1 MKKSKTLIKTILT
14 LFIFFSISIAADKS
28 YKILSTDIQ
37 TTINNDG
44 TINFVETREFSFKG
58 DFTFVY
64 QVIPKRGFNKIYDI
78 QVSENGVAYLNKDT
92 KQDGTFLIDERKN
105 SYRIYLYH
113 NSSNENK
120 KFTVKYTL
128 ENPFTIGEKDS
139 QFYWIYLSDRWDK
152 RPGDLYI
159 TQKFS
164 SKIQESDII
173 YDIEY
178 PSNSNKYEFNTDNSS
193 FSFISSEF
201 SSNNE
206 MKLRTIFPS
215 SYFVNVKM
223 NNENFSLAKLE
234 EKKRNKEIVQYFIVF
249 LVLFSTV
256 SFIGYYRKNLKKFK
270 LDIDENKQF
279 KSFPS
284 DHHPVVINGLI
295 YREMTLGPTG
305 FGILSTLFELGSLK
319 KLSIEVIEKGKWFK
333 SKRLKVTIHNTDM
346 DDVQSSFARLLLTR
360 LRKFGKKTTF
370 KDVFSEFQMRS
381 HKWKKLKTE
390 ELSRNGWVD
399 TSGSDEKYR
408 LSIIQF
414 LIVGVII
421 AFSIIFKTFI
431 GFLSILP
438 FIFFLSTLL
447 GSRLTKEGQS
457 FYNQWG
463 LFIHQLSEN
472 KIDVKHF
479 DPELLLQYCVA
490 LGVQPDSLK
499 KIVENVEYQHDGS
512 YMWMYQG
519 SVSDVGSV
527 ASIVSDIA
535 TTGTTVSAAY
545 GGDGGGGAGGGGGG
559 AGGGG
564 GGGAG

>member
-1 MKKSKTLIKTILT
+1 MKKLKILIKIIFT
-14 LFIFFSISIAADKS
+14 LFIFFSTSIAADKS

-44 TINFVETREFSFKG
+44 TINFTETREFSFKG

-64 QVIPKRGFNKIYDI
+64 QDIPKRGYDKIYNI
-78 QVSENGVAYLNKDT
+78 QVFENGLAYINKDT
-92 KQDGTFLIDERKN
+92 KLEGTFLIDERKN
-105 SYRIYLYH
+105 FYRIYLYH

-139 QFYWIYLSDRWDK
+139 QFYWIYLSDKWDK
-152 RPGDLYI
+152 RPGDLSI

-164 SKIQESDII
+164 SKIQENDII

-178 PSNSNKYEFNTDNSS
+178 PSNSNKYEFNIENSS
-193 FSFISSEF
+193 LSFFSSEF
-201 SSNNE
+201 SSNTE

-215 SYFVNVKM
+215 SYFVNVKI
-223 NNENFSLAKLE
+223 NDENFSLAKLE
-234 EKKRNKEIVQYFIVF
+234 EKKRNKELVQYFIGF
-249 LVLFSTV
+249 LVFFSMV
-256 SFIGYYRKNLKKFK
+256 SFISYYRRNLKKFK
-270 LDIDENKQF
+270 FDIDKNQQF
-279 KSFPS
+279 TSFPS
-284 DHHPVVINGLI
+284 NHHPVVINGLI
-295 YREMTLGPTG
+295 YRELTLGPTG
-305 FGILSTLFELGSLK
+305 SGILSTLFELGSLK
-319 KLSIEVIEKGKWFK
+319 KLSIEVIEKGKWIFK
-333 SKRLKVTIHNTDM
+333 SKRLKVTVHNTDM
-346 DDVQSSFARLLLTR
+346 DEVQSSFAKLLLTR

-381 HKWKKLKTE
+381 YKWKKLKTE

-399 TSGSDEKYR
+399 TSNSDEKYR

-414 LIVGVII
+414 LIMNMII
-421 AFSIIFKTFI
+421 ALSIIFKTFI
-431 GFLSILP
+431 GFLSLLP
-438 FIFFLSTLL
+438 FVFFLTTIL
-447 GSRLTKEGQS
+447 GSRLTKEGQLL
-457 FYNQWG
+457 FNQWG

-479 DPELLLQYCVA
+479 DPELLLQYCIA

-499 KIVENVEYQHDGS
+499 KVIENVEHHHDSS
-512 YMWMYQG
+512 YVWMYYG
-519 SVSDVGSV
+519 SSSDISSV

-545 GGDGGGGAGGGGGG
+545 GGDGGGGAGGG

>member
-44 TINFVETREFSFKG
+44 TVNFVETREFSFKG

-64 QVIPKRGFNKIYDI
+64 QVIPKRGFDKIYDI
-78 QVSENGVAYLNKDT
+78 QVSENGVAYLNKNT

-128 ENPFTIGEKDS
+128 ENPFTVGEKDS

-164 SKIQESDII
+164 SDIQDNDII

-178 PSNSNKYEFNTDNSS
+178 PSNSDKYEFNTDNSS
-193 FSFISSEF
+193 LSF
-201 SSNNE
+201 SSSDFSSSTE

-223 NNENFSLAKLE
+223 NDENFSLAKLE
-234 EKKRNKEIVQYFIVF
+234 EKKRNKELVQYFIGF
-249 LVLFSTV
+249 LVVFSMV
-256 SFIGYYRKNLKKFK
+256 SFISFYRRNLKKFK
-270 LDIDENKQF
+270 LDIDENQQF
-279 KSFPS
+279 TSFPS

-295 YREMTLGPTG
+295 YRELTLGPTG
-305 FGILSTLFELGSLK
+305 SGILSTLFELGSLK
-319 KLSIEVIEKGKWFK
+319 KISIEVIEKGKWFFK
-333 SKRLKVTIHNTDM
+333 SKRLKVTVHNTNM
-346 DDVQSSFARLLLTR
+346 DEVQSSFAKLLLTR
-360 LRKFGKKTTF
+360 LRKFGKNTTF

-381 HKWKKLKTE
+381 YKWKKLKTE
-390 ELSRNGWVD
+390 ELSKNGWVD
-399 TSGSDEKYR
+399 TSGADEKYR
-408 LSIIQF
+408 LAIIQF
-414 LIVGVII
+414 LIMGVII

-431 GFLSILP
+431 GFLSILT
-438 FIFFLSTLL
+438 FTFFLSTIF
-447 GSRLTKEGQS
+447 GSRLTKEGQLL
-457 FYNQWG
+457 YDQWG
-463 LFIHQLSEN
+463 LFVHQLSEN
-472 KIDVKHF
+472 EIDVKHF

-499 KIVENVEYQHDGS
+499 KVIENVEHQHDSS
-512 YMWMYQG
+512 YMWMYYG
-519 SVSDVGSV
+519 SSSDIGSV

-545 GGDGGGGAGGGGGG
+545 GGDGGGGGGG
-559 AGGGG
+559 AG
-564 GGGAG
+564 

>member
-64 QVIPKRGFNKIYDI
+64 QVIPKRGFDKIYDI
-78 QVSENGVAYLNKDT
+78 QVSENGVAYLNKNT

-128 ENPFTIGEKDS
+128 ENPFTVGEKDS

-164 SKIQESDII
+164 SDIQDNDII

-178 PSNSNKYEFNTDNSS
+178 PSNSDKYEFNTDNSS
-193 FSFISSEF
+193 LSFF
-201 SSNNE
+201 SSDFSSSTE

-223 NNENFSLAKLE
+223 NDENFSLAKLE
-234 EKKRNKEIVQYFIVF
+234 EKKRNKELVQYFIGF
-249 LVLFSTV
+249 LVVFSMV
-256 SFIGYYRKNLKKFK
+256 SFISYYRRNLKKFK
-270 LDIDENKQF
+270 LDIDENQQF
-279 KSFPS
+279 TSFPS

-295 YREMTLGPTG
+295 YRELTLGPTG
-305 FGILSTLFELGSLK
+305 SGILSTLFELGSLK
-319 KLSIEVIEKGKWFK
+319 KLSIEVIEKGKWFFK
-333 SKRLKVTIHNTDM
+333 SKRLKVTVHNTNM
-346 DDVQSSFARLLLTR
+346 DEVQSSFAKLLLTR
-360 LRKFGKKTTF
+360 LRKFGKNTTF

-381 HKWKKLKTE
+381 YKWKKLKTE
-390 ELSRNGWVD
+390 ELSKNGWVD
-399 TSGSDEKYR
+399 TSGADEKYR
-408 LSIIQF
+408 LAIIQF
-414 LIVGVII
+414 LIMGVVI

-431 GFLSILP
+431 GFLSILT
-438 FIFFLSTLL
+438 FTFFLSTIF
-447 GSRLTKEGQS
+447 GSRLTKEGQLL
-457 FYNQWG
+457 YDQWG
-463 LFIHQLSEN
+463 LFVHQLSEN
-472 KIDVKHF
+472 EIDVKHF

-499 KIVENVEYQHDGS
+499 KVVENVEHQHDSS
-512 YMWMYQG
+512 YMWMYYG
-519 SVSDVGSV
+519 SSSDIGSV

-545 GGDGGGGAGGGGGG
+545 GGDGGGGGGG

>member
-1 MKKSKTLIKTILT
+1 MKKSKNLIKTILT

-37 TTINNDG
+37 TTINSDG

-64 QVIPKRGFNKIYDI
+64 QVIPKRGFDKIYDI

-164 SKIQESDII
+164 SKIQENDII
-173 YDIEY
+173 YDIVY
-178 PSNSNKYEFNTDNSS
+178 PSNSKKYEFNTDNSS
-193 FSFISSEF
+193 FSFF
-201 SSNNE
+201 SSDFSRNNE

-215 SYFVNVKM
+215 SYFVNVKV
-223 NNENFSLAKLE
+223 NNENFSLANLE
-234 EKKRNKEIVQYFIVF
+234 EKKRNKDLVQYFIAF

-256 SFIGYYRKNLKKFK
+256 SFISYYRRNLKEFK
-270 LDIDENKQF
+270 LDIDENQQF

-295 YREMTLGPTG
+295 YRELTLGPTG

-438 FIFFLSTLL
+438 FTFFLSTLL

-499 KIVENVEYQHDGS
+499 KVVENVEYQHDGS
-512 YMWMYQG
+512 YMWMYHG
-519 SVSDVGSV
+519 SGSDVGSV

-545 GGDGGGGAGGGGGG
+545 GGDGGGAGGGGGG

>member
-64 QVIPKRGFNKIYDI
+64 QVIPKRGFDKIYDI
-78 QVSENGVAYLNKDT
+78 QVSENGVAYLNKNT

-120 KFTVKYTL
+120 KFTIKYTL
-128 ENPFTIGEKDS
+128 ENPFTVGEKDS

-164 SKIQESDII
+164 SDIQDNDII

-178 PSNSNKYEFNTDNSS
+178 PSNSDKYEFNTDNSS
-193 FSFISSEF
+193 LSFF
-201 SSNNE
+201 SSDFSSSTE

-223 NNENFSLAKLE
+223 NDENFSLAKLE
-234 EKKRNKEIVQYFIVF
+234 EKRRNKELVQYFIGF
-249 LVLFSTV
+249 LVVFSMV
-256 SFIGYYRKNLKKFK
+256 SFISYYRRNLKKFK
-270 LDIDENKQF
+270 LDIDENQQF
-279 KSFPS
+279 TSFPS

-295 YREMTLGPTG
+295 YRELTLGPTG
-305 FGILSTLFELGSLK
+305 SGILSTLFELGSLK
-319 KLSIEVIEKGKWFK
+319 KISIEVIEKGKWFFK
-333 SKRLKVTIHNTDM
+333 SKRLKVTVHNTNM
-346 DDVQSSFARLLLTR
+346 DEVQSSFAKLLLTR
-360 LRKFGKKTTF
+360 LRKFGKNTTF

-381 HKWKKLKTE
+381 YKWKKLKTE
-390 ELSRNGWVD
+390 ELSKNGWVD
-399 TSGSDEKYR
+399 TSGADEKYR
-408 LSIIQF
+408 LAIIQF
-414 LIVGVII
+414 LIMGVVI

-431 GFLSILP
+431 GFLSILT
-438 FIFFLSTLL
+438 FTFFLSTIF
-447 GSRLTKEGQS
+447 GSRLTKEGQLL
-457 FYNQWG
+457 YDQWG
-463 LFIHQLSEN
+463 LFVHQLSEN
-472 KIDVKHF
+472 EIDVKHF

-499 KIVENVEYQHDGS
+499 KVVENVEHQHDSS
-512 YMWMYQG
+512 YMWMYYG
-519 SVSDVGSV
+519 SSSDIGSV

-545 GGDGGGGAGGGGGG
+545 GGDGGGGGGG

>member
-64 QVIPKRGFNKIYDI
+64 QVIPKRGFDKIYDI
-78 QVSENGVAYLNKDT
+78 QVSENGVAYLNKNT

-139 QFYWIYLSDRWDK
+139 QFYWIYLSDKWDK
-152 RPGDLYI
+152 SPGDLSI

-164 SKIQESDII
+164 SDIQDNDII

-178 PSNSNKYEFNTDNSS
+178 PSNSDKYEFNTDNSS
-193 FSFISSEF
+193 LSF
-201 SSNNE
+201 SSSDFSSSTE

-223 NNENFSLAKLE
+223 NDENFSLAKLE
-234 EKKRNKEIVQYFIVF
+234 EKKRNKELVQYFIGF
-249 LVLFSTV
+249 LVVFSMV
-256 SFIGYYRKNLKKFK
+256 SFISFYRRNLKKFK
-270 LDIDENKQF
+270 LDIDENQQF
-279 KSFPS
+279 TSFPS

-295 YREMTLGPTG
+295 YRELTLGPTG
-305 FGILSTLFELGSLK
+305 SGILSTLFELGSLK
-319 KLSIEVIEKGKWFK
+319 KISIEVIEKGKWFFK
-333 SKRLKVTIHNTDM
+333 SKRLKVTVHNTNM
-346 DDVQSSFARLLLTR
+346 DEVQSSFAKLLLTR
-360 LRKFGKKTTF
+360 LRKFGKNTTF

-381 HKWKKLKTE
+381 YKWKKLKTE
-390 ELSRNGWVD
+390 ELSKNGWVD
-399 TSGSDEKYR
+399 TSGADEKYR
-408 LSIIQF
+408 LAIIQF
-414 LIVGVII
+414 LIMGVII

-431 GFLSILP
+431 GFLSILT
-438 FIFFLSTLL
+438 FTFFLSTIF
-447 GSRLTKEGQS
+447 GSRLTKEGQLL
-457 FYNQWG
+457 YDQWG
-463 LFIHQLSEN
+463 LFVHQLSEN
-472 KIDVKHF
+472 EIDVKHF

-499 KIVENVEYQHDGS
+499 KVVENVEHQHDSS
-512 YMWMYQG
+512 YMWMYYG
-519 SVSDVGSV
+519 SSSDIGSV

-559 AGGGG
+559 
-564 GGGAG
+564 GAG

>member
-1 MKKSKTLIKTILT
+1 MKKSITLIKTILT
-14 LFIFFSISIAADKS
+14 SFIFFSISIAADKS

-64 QVIPKRGFNKIYDI
+64 QVIPKRGFDKIYDI
-78 QVSENGVAYLNKDT
+78 QVSENGVAYLNKNT

-139 QFYWIYLSDRWDK
+139 QFYWIYLSDKWDK
-152 RPGDLYI
+152 SPGDLSI

-164 SKIQESDII
+164 SDIQDNDII

-178 PSNSNKYEFNTDNSS
+178 PSNSDKYEFNTDNSS
-193 FSFISSEF
+193 LSFF
-201 SSNNE
+201 SSDFSSSTE

-223 NNENFSLAKLE
+223 NDENFSLAKLE
-234 EKKRNKEIVQYFIVF
+234 EKKRNKELVQYFIGF
-249 LVLFSTV
+249 LVFFSMV
-256 SFIGYYRKNLKKFK
+256 SFISYYRRNLKKFK
-270 LDIDENKQF
+270 FDIDKNQQF
-279 KSFPS
+279 TSFPS
-284 DHHPVVINGLI
+284 NHHPVVINGLI
-295 YREMTLGPTG
+295 YRELTLGPTG
-305 FGILSTLFELGSLK
+305 SGILSTLFELGSLK
-319 KLSIEVIEKGKWFK
+319 KISIEVIEKGKWFFK
-333 SKRLKVTIHNTDM
+333 SKRLKVTVHNTNM
-346 DDVQSSFARLLLTR
+346 DEVQSSFAKLLLTR
-360 LRKFGKKTTF
+360 LRKFGKNTTF

-381 HKWKKLKTE
+381 YKWKKLKTE
-390 ELSRNGWVD
+390 ELSKNGWVD
-399 TSGSDEKYR
+399 TSGADEKYR
-408 LSIIQF
+408 LAIIQF
-414 LIVGVII
+414 LIMGVVI

-431 GFLSILP
+431 GFLSILT
-438 FIFFLSTLL
+438 FTFFLSTIF
-447 GSRLTKEGQS
+447 GSRLTKEGQLL
-457 FYNQWG
+457 YDQWG
-463 LFIHQLSEN
+463 LFVHQLSEN
-472 KIDVKHF
+472 EIDVKHF

-499 KIVENVEYQHDGS
+499 KVVENVEHQHDSS
-512 YMWMYQG
+512 YMWMYYG
-519 SVSDVGSV
+519 SSSDIGSV

-545 GGDGGGGAGGGGGG
+545 GGGGGGGGGG

>member
-44 TINFVETREFSFKG
+44 TVNFVETREFSFKG

-64 QVIPKRGFNKIYDI
+64 QVIPKRGFDKIYDI
-78 QVSENGVAYLNKDT
+78 QVSENGVAYLNKNT

-139 QFYWIYLSDRWDK
+139 QFYWIYLSDKWDK
-152 RPGDLYI
+152 SPGDLSI

-164 SKIQESDII
+164 SDIQDNDII

-178 PSNSNKYEFNTDNSS
+178 PSNSDKYEFNTDNSS
-193 FSFISSEF
+193 LSF
-201 SSNNE
+201 SSSDFSSSTE

-223 NNENFSLAKLE
+223 NDENFSLAKLE
-234 EKKRNKEIVQYFIVF
+234 EKKRNKELVQYFIGF
-249 LVLFSTV
+249 LVVFSMV
-256 SFIGYYRKNLKKFK
+256 SFISFYRRNLKKFK
-270 LDIDENKQF
+270 LDIDENQQF
-279 KSFPS
+279 TSFPS

-295 YREMTLGPTG
+295 YRELTLGPTG
-305 FGILSTLFELGSLK
+305 SGILSTLFELGSLK
-319 KLSIEVIEKGKWFK
+319 KISIEVIEKGKWFFK
-333 SKRLKVTIHNTDM
+333 SKRLKVTVHNTNM
-346 DDVQSSFARLLLTR
+346 DEVQSSFAKLLLTR
-360 LRKFGKKTTF
+360 LRKFGKNTTF

-381 HKWKKLKTE
+381 YKWKKLKTE
-390 ELSRNGWVD
+390 ELSKNGWVD
-399 TSGSDEKYR
+399 TSGADEKYR
-408 LSIIQF
+408 LAIIQF
-414 LIVGVII
+414 LIMGVVI

-431 GFLSILP
+431 GFLSILT
-438 FIFFLSTLL
+438 FTFFLSTIF
-447 GSRLTKEGQS
+447 GSRLTKEGQLL
-457 FYNQWG
+457 YDQWG
-463 LFIHQLSEN
+463 LFVHQLSEN
-472 KIDVKHF
+472 EIDVKHF

-499 KIVENVEYQHDGS
+499 KVVENVEHQHDSS
-512 YMWMYQG
+512 YMWMYYG
-519 SVSDVGSV
+519 SSSDIGSV

-545 GGDGGGGAGGGGGG
+545 GGDGGGGGGG

>member
-1 MKKSKTLIKTILT
+1 MKRSKTLIKTILT
-14 LFIFFSISIAADKS
+14 LIIFFSISIAADKS

-64 QVIPKRGFNKIYDI
+64 QVIPKRGFDKIYDI

-128 ENPFTIGEKDS
+128 ENPFTVGEKDS

-164 SKIQESDII
+164 SEIQDNDII

-178 PSNSNKYEFNTDNSS
+178 PSNSDKYELNTDNSS
-193 FSFISSEF
+193 LSFF
-201 SSNNE
+201 SSDFSSSTE

-215 SYFVNVKM
+215 SYFVNVEI
-223 NNENFSLAKLE
+223 NDENFSLAKLE
-234 EKKRNKEIVQYFIVF
+234 EKKRNKELVQYFIGF
-249 LVLFSTV
+249 LVVFSMV
-256 SFIGYYRKNLKKFK
+256 SFISYYRRNLKKFK
-270 LDIDENKQF
+270 LDIDENQQF
-279 KSFPS
+279 TSFPS

-295 YREMTLGPTG
+295 YRELTLGPTG
-305 FGILSTLFELGSLK
+305 SGILSTLFELGSLK
-319 KLSIEVIEKGKWFK
+319 KISIEVIEKGKWFFK
-333 SKRLKVTIHNTDM
+333 SKRLKVTVHNTNM
-346 DDVQSSFARLLLTR
+346 DEVQSSFAKLLLTR
-360 LRKFGKKTTF
+360 LRKFGKNTTF

-381 HKWKKLKTE
+381 YKWKKLKTE
-390 ELSRNGWVD
+390 ELSKNGWVD
-399 TSGSDEKYR
+399 TSGADEKYR
-408 LSIIQF
+408 LAIIQF
-414 LIVGVII
+414 LIMGVII
-421 AFSIIFKTFI
+421 AFSIIFKTFL
-431 GFLSILP
+431 GFLSILT
-438 FIFFLSTLL
+438 FTFFLSTIF
-447 GSRLTKEGQS
+447 GSRLTKEGQLL
-457 FYNQWG
+457 YDQWG
-463 LFIHQLSEN
+463 LFVHQLSEN
-472 KIDVKHF
+472 EINVKHF

-499 KIVENVEYQHDGS
+499 KVVENVEHQHDSS
-512 YMWMYQG
+512 YMWMYYG
-519 SVSDVGSV
+519 SSSDIGSV

-545 GGDGGGGAGGGGGG
+545 GGDGGGGGGG

>member
-1 MKKSKTLIKTILT
+1 MKRSKTLIKTILT
-14 LFIFFSISIAADKS
+14 LIIFFSISIAADKS

-64 QVIPKRGFNKIYDI
+64 QVIPKRGFDKIYDI
-78 QVSENGVAYLNKDT
+78 QVSENGVAYLNKNT

-128 ENPFTIGEKDS
+128 ENPFTVGEKDS

-164 SKIQESDII
+164 SDIQDNDII

-178 PSNSNKYEFNTDNSS
+178 PSNSDKYEFNTDNSS
-193 FSFISSEF
+193 LSFF
-201 SSNNE
+201 SSDFSSSTE

-215 SYFVNVKM
+215 SYFVNVKI
-223 NNENFSLAKLE
+223 NDENFSLAKLE
-234 EKKRNKEIVQYFIVF
+234 EKKRNKELVQYFIGF
-249 LVLFSTV
+249 LVVFSMV
-256 SFIGYYRKNLKKFK
+256 SFISYYRRNLKKFK
-270 LDIDENKQF
+270 LDIDENQQF
-279 KSFPS
+279 TSFPS

-295 YREMTLGPTG
+295 YRELTLGPTG
-305 FGILSTLFELGSLK
+305 SGILSTLFELGSLK
-319 KLSIEVIEKGKWFK
+319 KISIEVIEKGKWFFK
-333 SKRLKVTIHNTDM
+333 SKRLKVTVHNTNM
-346 DDVQSSFARLLLTR
+346 DEVQSSFAKLLLTR
-360 LRKFGKKTTF
+360 LRKFGKNTTF

-381 HKWKKLKTE
+381 YKWKKLKTE
-390 ELSRNGWVD
+390 ELSKNGWVD
-399 TSGSDEKYR
+399 TSGADEKYR
-408 LSIIQF
+408 LAIIQF
-414 LIVGVII
+414 LIMGVII

-431 GFLSILP
+431 GFLSILT
-438 FIFFLSTLL
+438 FTFFLSTIF
-447 GSRLTKEGQS
+447 GSRLTKEGQLL
-457 FYNQWG
+457 YNQWG

-472 KIDVKHF
+472 EIDVKHF

-499 KIVENVEYQHDGS
+499 KVVENVEHQHDSS
-512 YMWMYQG
+512 YMWMYHG
-519 SVSDVGSV
+519 SSSDIGSV

-545 GGDGGGGAGGGGGG
+545 GGDGGGGAGGG

>member
-64 QVIPKRGFNKIYDI
+64 QVIPKRGFDKIYDI
-78 QVSENGVAYLNKDT
+78 QVSENGVAYLNKNT

-128 ENPFTIGEKDS
+128 ENPFTVGEKDS

-164 SKIQESDII
+164 SDIQDNDII

-178 PSNSNKYEFNTDNSS
+178 PSNSDKYEFNTDNSS
-193 FSFISSEF
+193 LSFF
-201 SSNNE
+201 SSDFSSSTE

-223 NNENFSLAKLE
+223 NDENFSLAKLE
-234 EKKRNKEIVQYFIVF
+234 EKKRNKELVQYFIGF
-249 LVLFSTV
+249 LVVFSMV
-256 SFIGYYRKNLKKFK
+256 SFISYYRRNLKKFK
-270 LDIDENKQF
+270 LDIDENQQF
-279 KSFPS
+279 TSFPS

-295 YREMTLGPTG
+295 YRELMLGPTG
-305 FGILSTLFELGSLK
+305 SGILSTLFELGSLK
-319 KLSIEVIEKGKWFK
+319 KISIEVIEKGKWFFK
-333 SKRLKVTIHNTDM
+333 SKRLKVTVHNTNM
-346 DDVQSSFARLLLTR
+346 DEVQSSFAKLLLTR
-360 LRKFGKKTTF
+360 LRKFGKNTTF

-381 HKWKKLKTE
+381 YKWKKLKAE
-390 ELSRNGWVD
+390 ELSKNGWVD
-399 TSGSDEKYR
+399 TSGADEKYR
-408 LSIIQF
+408 LAIIQF
-414 LIVGVII
+414 LIMGVVI

-431 GFLSILP
+431 GFLSILT
-438 FIFFLSTLL
+438 FTFFLSTIF
-447 GSRLTKEGQS
+447 GSRLTKEGQLL
-457 FYNQWG
+457 YDQWG
-463 LFIHQLSEN
+463 LFVHQLSEN
-472 KIDVKHF
+472 EIDVKHF
-479 DPELLLQYCVA
+479 DPDLLLQYCVA

-499 KIVENVEYQHDGS
+499 KVIENVEHQHDSS
-512 YMWMYQG
+512 YMWMYYG
-519 SVSDVGSV
+519 SSSDIGSV

-545 GGDGGGGAGGGGGG
+545 GGDGGGGGG

>member
-1 MKKSKTLIKTILT
+1 MRKSKTLIKTILT

-64 QVIPKRGFNKIYDI
+64 QVIPKRGFDKIYDI
-78 QVSENGVAYLNKDT
+78 QVSENGVAYLNKNT

-128 ENPFTIGEKDS
+128 ENPFTVGEKDS

-164 SKIQESDII
+164 SEIQDNDII
-173 YDIEY
+173 YEIEY
-178 PSNSNKYEFNTDNSS
+178 PSNSNKYKFNTDNSS
-193 FSFISSEF
+193 LSFYSSEF
-201 SSNNE
+201 SSNTE

-223 NNENFSLAKLE
+223 NDENFSLAKLE
-234 EKKRNKEIVQYFIVF
+234 EKKRNKELVQYFIGF
-249 LVLFSTV
+249 LVFFSLTI
-256 SFIGYYRKNLKKFK
+256 FISYFRKNLKKFK
-270 LDIDENKQF
+270 FDIDENQQF
-279 KSFPS
+279 TSFPS
-284 DHHPVVINGLI
+284 EHHPVVINGLI
-295 YREMTLGPTG
+295 YRELTLGPTG
-305 FGILSTLFELGSLK
+305 SGILSTLFELGSLK
-319 KLSIEVIEKGKWFK
+319 KLSIEVIEKGKWIFK
-333 SKRLKVTIHNTDM
+333 SKRLKVTVHNTDM
-346 DDVQSSFARLLLTR
+346 DEVQSSFARLLLTR

-381 HKWKKLKTE
+381 YKWKKLKTD

-399 TSGSDEKYR
+399 TSGADEKYR
-408 LSIIQF
+408 LAIIQF
-414 LIVGVII
+414 LIMGVII
-421 AFSIIFKTFI
+421 AFSIIFKTFT
-431 GFLSILP
+431 GFLSILT
-438 FIFFLSTLL
+438 FTFFLSTIF
-447 GSRLTKEGQS
+447 GSRLTKEGQLL
-457 FYNQWG
+457 YDQWG
-463 LFIHQLSEN
+463 LFVHQLSEN
-472 KIDVKHF
+472 EINVKHF

-499 KIVENVEYQHDGS
+499 KVVENVEHQHDSS
-512 YMWMYQG
+512 YMWMYHG
-519 SVSDVGSV
+519 SSSDIGSV

-559 AGGGG
+559 
-564 GGGAG
+564 GAG